1 MLAHAPAPQTRPAV
15 RASAQGA
22 RARGKTPQRARL
34 SGIGAPG
41 APGRPLWCMPRRAAR
56 QTAAPATAAPPAA
69 PPGSRAAAQ
78 RAPVQARPSA
88 CGARSPAAVLRRPPR
103 SLAKPW
109 RRWQDCPVRL
119 MQEPGCWRPR
129 PRRHAR
135 RPERLHRRTHR
146 SSRTETSGPRFPR
159 GPRPSRSRPRLTR
172 RPPPP
177 PLRRLARATAL
188 KQPGAQSFTVSWTPP
203 HPCWGSARTAVRGPG
218 QRRVRGRQR
227 PACEAQQELQGAVV
241 RLGRGQVGAAE
252 RRCREARPQG
262 RQRARLGP
270 LVVVHQALRQPVHR
284 RSPRL

>member
-1 MLAHAPAPQTRPAV
+1 MVKHGCRHTMLAHAPAPQTRPAV

-78 RAPVQARPSA
+78 RAPGQARPSA
-88 CGARSPAAVLRRPPR
+88 CGARSPAAAPRRPPR

-109 RRWQDCPVRL
+109 RRWQDCPVQL
-119 MQEPGCWRPR
+119 MQERGCWRPR

-135 RPERLHRRTHR
+135 RPERLHRRTRR
-146 SSRTETSGPRFPR
+146 SRRTGTSGLRCPR

-172 RPPPP
+172 RPPLPP
-177 PLRRLARATAL
+177 PRRLVRATAL
-188 KQPGAQSFTVSWTPP
+188 MRPGANPSL
-203 HPCWGSARTAVRGPG
+203 SAGRHHTLAGAPRAPLSEAPAGGAYAVASG
-218 QRRVRGRQR
+218 R
-227 PACEAQQELQGAVV
+227 PA
-241 RLGRGQVGAAE
+241 RLS
-252 RRCREARPQG
+252 RRCRAR
-262 RQRARLGP
+262 
-270 LVVVHQALRQPVHR
+270 
-284 RSPRL
+284 